1 MRNKILSLILI
12 LIGHQ
17 VLATHLRGG
26 WISVTQ
32 LSSSSKT
39 CKITVTVFT
48 DTQSGV
54 LFGGSQDYLNFG
66 DGSDPD
72 GDGIPGI
79 LVPETPNSPLPGGY
93 GAEFGTASFTIL
105 HTYPSSGRYVV
116 SYQEPNRNE
125 GVINMDNSVLTTFY
139 TETILYIDPLFGV
152 TITPEL
158 LVSPIFK
165 AKSGEN
171 FSMSVGASVDEDYI
185 LTYDLTVPKRD
196 NLVPVSNY
204 RLPENFAIN
213 PFNGLITW
221 DTKFMEQYPIGE
233 FSFAV
238 QINVSKEIDGF
249 VYRLTTVVLDFQIIV
264 TDELPDGG
272 LSDNIDTDE
281 NGRVYIPNDETK
293 HFKVFYETSF
303 TPASEVE
310 LSAYSSLAE
319 NSDVFSFTT
328 YDSSTN
334 ENIKVGVLT
343 LTTEASI
350 LRDNPYPITI
360 RGKNGAFATDICYL
374 FYTKDLYPQVITGTE
389 QGESLHVEV
398 FPNPVVDF
406 ATISLSEN
414 QKGTCA
420 IYDQAGKLISNHFIE
435 EKTSID
441 MRSYPSGLYYGRVQ
455 TRSYVKM
462 IKLIRR

>member
-1 MRNKILSLILI
+1 MRNKVLSLIFI
-12 LIGHQ
+12 LICHQ

-32 LSSSSKT
+32 LSPSSNT

-54 LFGGSQDYLNFG
+54 LFGGSQDYLDFG

-79 LVPETPNSPLPGGY
+79 LVPETSNSPFPGY
-93 GAEFGTASFTIL
+93 GTEFGIASFTIL
-105 HTYPSSGRYVV
+105 HAYPSSGRYVV

-125 GVINMDNSVLTTFY
+125 GVINMDNSVYTTFY
-139 TETILYIDPLFGV
+139 TETIIYLDPLLGV
-152 TITPEL
+152 TQTPEL
-158 LVSPIFK
+158 LVLPTFK

-185 LTYDLTVPKRD
+185 LIYDLTVPKRD
-196 NLVPVSNY
+196 NLSPVANY

-221 DTKFMEQYPIGE
+221 DTKFMEQYPVGE

-238 QINVSKEIDGF
+238 RINVSKEIDGF
-249 VYRLTTVVLDFQIIV
+249 IYRLTTVVLDFQIIV
-264 TDELPDGG
+264 TDEPPDGG
-272 LSDNIDTDE
+272 LSDNIDSYE
-281 NGRVYIPNDETK
+281 NNRIYVPSNETK
-293 HFKVFYETSF
+293 QIKIFYETTL
-303 TPASEVE
+303 TPALEVE

-334 ENIKVGVLT
+334 DNIKIGVLT
-343 LTTEASI
+343 LTTTASI
-350 LRDNPYPITI
+350 MRDNPYPITI
-360 RGKNGAFATDICYL
+360 RGKNGAFASDICYL
-374 FYTKDLYPQVITGTE
+374 FYTKDLYPQVITAVE
-389 QGESLHVEV
+389 QDELVQVEV
-398 FPNPVVDF
+398 FPNPVKDF
-406 ATISLSEN
+406 VTISLPEN
-414 QKGTCA
+414 QQGICT
-420 IYDQAGKLISNHFIE
+420 IYDRTGKLISTNFIQGE
-435 EKTSID
+435 TALD
-441 MRSYPSGLYYGRVQ
+441 MRSYPPGLYYGRVQ
-455 TRSYVKM
+455 TRSSVKM
-462 IKLIRR
+462 IKLIRH

>member
-1 MRNKILSLILI
+1 M
-12 LIGHQ
+12 
-17 VLATHLRGG
+17 LATHLRGG

-32 LSSSSKT
+32 LSPSSNT

-54 LFGGSQDYLNFG
+54 FFGGSQDFLHFG
-66 DGSDPD
+66 DGEY
-72 GDGIPGI
+72 I
-79 LVPETPNSPLPGGY
+79 LVPETTNSSIPGLGI
-93 GAEFGTASFTIL
+93 EFGMATFSVIHAYSAA
-105 HTYPSSGRYVV
+105 GRYIV

-139 TETILYIDPLFGV
+139 TETIIYLDPLFG
-152 TITPEL
+152 ISQTPEL
-158 LVSPIFK
+158 LVPPIFE
-165 AKSGEN
+165 AKSGEI

-185 LTYDLTVPKRD
+185 LTYDIAVPKRD
-196 NLVPVSNY
+196 RDTPVINY

-221 DTKFMEQYPIGE
+221 DTKFLEQYYIGE

-238 QINVSKEIDGF
+238 HIHLSKEIDGSF
-249 VYRLTTVVLDFQIIV
+249 YTLSTTVLDFQIIV

-293 HFKVFYETSF
+293 QIKIFYETSL

-310 LSAYSSLAE
+310 LNAYSSLSE
-319 NSDVFSFTT
+319 NSDIFSFTT

-343 LTTEASI
+343 LTNASSI
-350 LRDNPYPITI
+350 IRDNPYPVTI
-360 RGKNGAFATDICYL
+360 RGKNGEFASDICYL
-374 FYTKDLYPQVITGTE
+374 FYTKDLYPQVITAVE
-389 QGESLHVEV
+389 QDELVRVDV
-398 FPNPVVDF
+398 FPNPIKDF
-406 ATISLSEN
+406 VTISLPEN
-414 QKGTCA
+414 QQGTCT
-420 IYDQAGKLISNHFIE
+420 IYDQAGKLISTNFIQGE
-435 EKTSID
+435 IAVD
-441 MRSYPSGLYYGRVQ
+441 MRSCPPGLYYGRVQ
-455 TRSYVKM
+455 TRSSVKM
-462 IKLIRR
+462 IKLIRH